1 MRVLQVC
8 RTHENVRHSFLQ
20 VADDN
25 FVALKDFFSKFP
37 EYKKNDFYVT
47 GESYGGIYVPTLS
60 VRVITDMSINFKGMA
75 IGNGITN
82 FDMNDD
88 SLLYFAYYHGLI
100 GDRYGSHY
108 KNTPHAIYIFFL
120 ER

>member
-1 MRVLQVC
+1 M
-8 RTHENVRHSFLQ
+8 Q

-25 FVALKDFFSKFP
+25 FLALKDFFSKFP

-60 VRVITDMSINFKGMA
+60 VRVVADKSINFKGMA

-82 FDMNDD
+82 FDINDD

-100 GDRYGSHY
+100 GDR
-108 KNTPHAIYIFFL
+108 
-120 ER
+120 

>member
-1 MRVLQVC
+1 MIVSHTFE
-8 RTHENVRHSFLQ
+8 RTRHSFLQ

-25 FVALKDFFSKFP
+25 FLALQDFFSKFP

-60 VRVITDMSINFKGMA
+60 ERVVADKSINFKGMA

-82 FDMNDD
+82 FDINDD

-100 GDRYGSHY
+100 GDR
-108 KNTPHAIYIFFL
+108 
-120 ER
+120 